1 MLPRVAFAIFLA
13 AACRVSAQEA
23 CTDALPAP
31 PPLLAQPQPVPSS
44 AWLDLRQTTSRNS
57 KTQEAPEWVEAL
69 SLLPGELTEGGTASK
84 SVFRIRVT
92 PPSPDYK
99 ILFFLPG
106 ELTEGGTASKS
117 VFRIRVTP
125 PSPDYKILFFRLY
138 FDDKPNQQPELV
150 AWDETG
156 SHILRSGTLGA
167 GMNLP
172 SSDSLII
179 PMTGASAIDI
189 EVPGDGKTIR
199 AAYLD
204 WMTSSEV
211 VHPVNVEHR
220 DIIAEPFSVV
230 PALHAPPGDVE
241 NFGTVTA
248 TLAAEAI
255 QLDARTQQNAVFQF
269 PIEAQPL
276 TALLTFEI
284 ANPRI
289 DAPPEVYINGQNIGA
304 VALTLPDLADPG
316 YRGESEPLTTEMHFN
331 YTGWLRAQR
340 SGYRRLRNPSN
351 ASPAKVHLGQVG
363 LSSPHRQLNFCDGE
377 AVTLDW
383 ECSRR
388 R

>member
-1 MLPRVAFAIFLA
+1 MLPRAFAILMA

-23 CTDALPAP
+23 LADGLPAP
-31 PPLLAQPQPVPSS
+31 PAMLAQAPLPSS

-57 KTQEAPEWVEAL
+57 KTQEAPAWVEAL
-69 SLLPGELTEGGTASK
+69 TLLPGELTEGGTASK

-92 PPSPDYK
+92 Q
-99 ILFFLPG
+99 PG
-106 ELTEGGTASKS
+106 
-117 VFRIRVTP
+117 
-125 PSPDYKILFFRLY
+125 PDYKILFFRLF
-138 FDDKPNQQPELV
+138 FDDKPNLQPELV
-150 AWDETG
+150 AWDESGT
-156 SHILRSGTLGA
+156 HILRSGTLGV

-172 SSDSLII
+172 SSDSVII

-211 VHPVNVEHR
+211 VHPVNAEHR
-220 DIIAEPFSVV
+220 DVIPEPFSAV
-230 PALHAPPGDVE
+230 PALRAPPEDIE

-255 QLDARTQQNAVFQF
+255 RLEGTQQNAVFQF
-269 PIEAQPL
+269 PIEAEPL

-289 DAPPEVYINGQNIGA
+289 DAPPNVYVNGQNIGP
-304 VALTLPDLADPG
+304 VALSLPDLADPG

-331 YTGWLRAQR
+331 YTGWLRAQKIVPTTSLKVGANDLVVTNGAR
-340 SGYRRLRNPSN
+340 AGASAIRATQVQLKYIWDKSDYLLRPS
-351 ASPAKVHLGQVG
+351 P
-363 LSSPHRQLNFCDGE
+363 
-377 AVTLDW
+377 
-383 ECSRR
+383 
-388 R
+388 